1 MEIEV
6 CFVGLRRSR
15 PLKQYVLWRIQQ
27 DLGRLGL
34 ELRKVVVRF
43 RDIHGAEG
51 GIDKRCQVTV
61 EGTRVGTAT
70 LLELGDN
77 PYVAFERA
85 ASRIADVIGRDV
97 ERLRGVKYY
106 PFLAKA

>member
-1 MEIEV
+1 M
-6 CFVGLRRSR
+6 RR

-43 RDIHGAEG
+43 RDMYGAKG

-85 ASRIADVIGRDV
+85 ASRIDDVIGRDV

-106 PFLAKA
+106 RLLATAS